1 MISMYRIG
9 KIIYGN
15 VIIAV
20 NVQALREFSFTEAE
34 EQKEKKDRN
43 LRKAT

>member
-1 MISMYRIG
+1 MYRIE
-9 KIIYGN
+9 KIIYEN

-34 EQKEKKDRN
+34 KEEEEKDRN

>member
-9 KIIYGN
+9 KIIYEN

-20 NVQALREFSFTEAE
+20 NVQALREFFFTEAE
-34 EQKEKKDRN
+34 EKEEKDRN